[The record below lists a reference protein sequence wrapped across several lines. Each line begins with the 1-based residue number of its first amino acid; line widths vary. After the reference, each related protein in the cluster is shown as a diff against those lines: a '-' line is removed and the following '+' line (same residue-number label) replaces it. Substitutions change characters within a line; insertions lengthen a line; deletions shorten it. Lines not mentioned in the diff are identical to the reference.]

1 MFDSTKATATYDL
14 VDAVALAIAFAWS
27 NKEVSPANQTATTR
41 QDTFKLAQG
50 FRAQIA
56 DEQIHYDINQF
67 ATISSPT
74 LEDERSSL
82 LAGLDNMIYTDDAQ
96 AGTSTADDFHTV
108 ANFQT
113 VDERSSGAG
122 WLSYLGS
129 RIVAHSIREDTS
141 NLDERRMVVFGGADA
156 RAPGMIVP
164 ESHNITDLS
173 SGAISTEM
181 EVQQADASRVLR
193 LHRRGCRCRGCNAHA
208 RASAAKGRDQWE
220 GGSAASPVALKY
232 INAVPDSSTT
242 KIARQTVS
250 VGESPVTTNEKPG
263 ATYADDEVRMM

>member
-1 MFDSTKATATYDL
+1 M
-14 VDAVALAIAFAWS
+14 VQQGG
-27 NKEVSPANQTATTR
+27 VSGKSVTATTR

-96 AGTSTADDFHTV
+96 AGTSTVDDFHTV

-122 WLSYLGS
+122 WLSYLDPAS
-129 RIVAHSIREDTS
+129 WPTRSARTPRTS
-141 NLDERRMVVFGGADA
+141 
-156 RAPGMIVP
+156 
-164 ESHNITDLS
+164 T
-173 SGAISTEM
+173 
-181 EVQQADASRVLR
+181 
-193 LHRRGCRCRGCNAHA
+193 
-208 RASAAKGRDQWE
+208 SAAWSS
-220 GGSAASPVALKY
+220 SAVLTPEH
-232 INAVPDSSTT
+232 
-242 KIARQTVS
+242 R
-250 VGESPVTTNEKPG
+250 G
-263 ATYADDEVRMM
+263 